1 MKKIASI
8 SLKIGIPLLIAYVIL
23 FFTYRDYDFSNFGK
37 TISDLN
43 LWWLL
48 LALAFSLFSPI
59 FRGLRW
65 TMLLR
70 SAGYNVPNS
79 DSIFTVFTG
88 YAANIIIP
96 RVGEISRCAI
106 VDRYDKVPFSKGLG
120 TLIAERFVDMIILIL
135 MTGITV
141 LAQFDKFAALFS
153 LSDTEQKV
161 VDEPVSFFCSKFFLI
176 SLSAV
181 ILLLVSVFLIRRFH
195 LISKVKKIGHDF
207 WLGFIA
213 VKQVKNIPLFLFY
226 SISIWICYY
235 LELYLAFYCF
245 DSISNVGALAGI
257 VCFVASS
264 IAVLVPTPANGAGPW
279 HWVIIS
285 MLLIYGVPEYDAKT
299 FALVL
304 NTSQTACYLFGGV
317 VGWIGLQLLHHKKQ

>member
-8 SLKIGIPLLIAYVIL
+8 SLKIGIPLLIASVIL
-23 FFTYRDYDFSNFGK
+23 FFTYRDYDFSDFGRTLK
-37 TISDLN
+37 SLN
-43 LWWLL
+43 LWWLP
-48 LALAFSLFSPI
+48 LALAFSLVSPL

-70 SAGYNVPNS
+70 SAGYNIPNA
-79 DSIFTVFTG
+79 DSILTVFTG

-106 VDRYDKVPFSKGLG
+106 VDRYDNIPFSKGLG
-120 TLIAERFVDMIILIL
+120 TLVAERFVDMIILVL

-153 LSDTEQKV
+153 MSVSKPKV
-161 VDEPVSFFCSKFFLI
+161 VNESESFFGSNLFWIFLSI
-176 SLSAV
+176 V
-181 ILLLVSVFLIRRFH
+181 ILIIVSIFLTKRFH
-195 LISKVKKIGHDF
+195 LVSKVKKIGYDF

-213 VKQVKNIPLFLFY
+213 VKKVRNIPLFLFY

-245 DSISNVGALAGI
+245 SSISNIGALAGL

-304 NTSQTACYLFGGV
+304 NTSQTAFYLLGGV
-317 VGWIGLQLLHHKKQ
+317 FGWIGLQFLHNKKR